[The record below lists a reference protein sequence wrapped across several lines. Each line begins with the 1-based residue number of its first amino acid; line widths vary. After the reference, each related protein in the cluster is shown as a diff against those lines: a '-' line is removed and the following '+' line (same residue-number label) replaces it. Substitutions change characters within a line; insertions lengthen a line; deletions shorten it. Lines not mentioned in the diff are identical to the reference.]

1 MDAFGLA
8 GWPTTFA
15 HERMDGYHQPTQP
28 TYFSRSPSP
37 PHTSKQT
44 TDLISEI
51 EEACDGLHPGD
62 QDGMERADARLRILA
77 PEVTH
82 AVVDGTYLALQESTM
97 AELRHFEEVRPRE
110 RCFFDFFFWGRVGL
124 CVAVVFWVA
133 HRQIRFPSKGGV

>member
-1 MDAFGLA
+1 MRLDWLA
-8 GWPTTFA
+8 GRPPLHMSAW
-15 HERMDGYHQPTQP
+15 MGIINLL
-28 TYFSRSPSP
+28 SPLTSPALLPP